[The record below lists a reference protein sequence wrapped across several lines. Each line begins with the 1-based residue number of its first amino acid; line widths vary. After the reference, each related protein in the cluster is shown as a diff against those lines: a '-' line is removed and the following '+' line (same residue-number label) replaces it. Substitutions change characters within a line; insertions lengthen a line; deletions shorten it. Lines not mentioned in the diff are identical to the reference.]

1 MALIPLE
8 EPTTK
13 RIPPDTFSLWALA
26 FRPFYLLAAALAV
39 IAIPVWAVAFSG
51 GLQLPIPGMWWHAH
65 EMIFGF
71 AAAVIIGFLFT
82 AGRNWTGL
90 DTPSGAPLA
99 LLAGL
104 WLAGRLAMA
113 VGSGAWVA
121 VIDIAFLPVAAVL
134 LLRVL
139 VKAKSKRNYFVGVL
153 PGLLALA
160 NLVFHLAVLQVID
173 ADPLMAMHL
182 ALGLIVVLE
191 TIIGGRVIPMFTFNG
206 IRGIK
211 QWRDKRVD
219 WAAAIA
225 TGVALLLWATGA
237 GAWAAPV
244 SIIAALLQAVRVGGW
259 NPWATRKVSLLW
271 ILHLSYMWIPIG
283 LALIGLAQLGVLPRT
298 AGIHALAIGAT
309 GGLIIGM
316 ITRTALGH
324 TGRMLVAGPI
334 ETAAYVLVQLAVLIR
349 VLTVVAI
356 PAAAVGGIHAAAT
369 VWSLGFLLYL
379 WRYTPFLLRAR
390 VDGKEG

>member
-90 DTPSGAPLA
+90 DTPTDGLLA
-99 LLAGL
+99 MLAGL

-113 VGSGAWVA
+113 FGSGVWVA
-121 VIDIAFLPVAAVL
+121 VVDIAFLPVAAVL

-237 GAWAAPV
+237 AAWAAPV

-283 LALIGLAQLGVLPRT
+283 LALIGLAQLGILPRT

-324 TGRMLVAGPI
+324 TGRMLVAGPM

>member
-113 VGSGAWVA
+113 FGSGAWVA

-283 LALIGLAQLGVLPRT
+283 LALIGLAQLGILPRT

-324 TGRMLVAGPI
+324 TGRMLVAGPM

>member
-26 FRPFYLLAAALAV
+26 FRPFYLLAAGFAV

-71 AAAVIIGFLFT
+71 AVAVIIGFLFT

-90 DTPSGAPLA
+90 DTPTDGLLA
-99 LLAGL
+99 MLAGL

-113 VGSGAWVA
+113 FGSGAWVA
-121 VIDIAFLPVAAVL
+121 VIDFAFLPVAAFL

-173 ADPLMAMHL
+173 VDPLMAMHL

-191 TIIGGRVIPMFTFNG
+191 TVIGGRVIPMFTANG

-211 QWRDKRVD
+211 QWRDQRVD

-237 GAWAAPV
+237 GAWAAIV
-244 SIIAALLQAVRVGGW
+244 SIAAALLQALRVGGW

-283 LALIGLAQLGVLPRT
+283 LALIGLTQLGVLPRT

-356 PAAAVGGIHAAAT
+356 PAAAVGGVHAAAT

-379 WRYTPFLLRAR
+379 WRYAPFLLRAR
-390 VDGKEG
+390 VDGKAG

>member
-113 VGSGAWVA
+113 FGSGAWVA

-139 VKAKSKRNYFVGVL
+139 VKARSKRNYFVGVL

-191 TIIGGRVIPMFTFNG
+191 TVIGGRVIPMFTANS

-225 TGVALLLWATGA
+225 TGIALLLWATGA

-259 NPWATRKVSLLW
+259 NPWATRSVSLLW
-271 ILHLSYMWIPIG
+271 ILHLSYIWIPIG

-324 TGRMLVAGPI
+324 TGRMLVAGSI

>member
-26 FRPFYLLAAALAV
+26 FRPFYLLAATLAV

-71 AAAVIIGFLFT
+71 AVAVIIGFLFT

-90 DTPSGAPLA
+90 DTPTDGLLA
-99 LLAGL
+99 MLAGL

-113 VGSGAWVA
+113 FGSGAWVA
-121 VIDIAFLPVAAVL
+121 VVDLAFLPVAAFL
-134 LLRVL
+134 LMRVL

-160 NLVFHLAVLQVID
+160 NLVFHLAVLKVIEV
-173 ADPLMAMHL
+173 DPLMAMHL

-191 TIIGGRVIPMFTFNG
+191 TVIGGRVIPMFTANG

-237 GAWAAPV
+237 GAWAAIV
-244 SIIAALLQAVRVGGW
+244 SIAAALLQALRVGGW

-271 ILHLSYMWIPIG
+271 ILHLSYIWIPIG

-324 TGRMLVAGPI
+324 TGRMLVAGPV
-334 ETAAYVLVQLAVLIR
+334 EAAAYVLVQLAVVIR
-349 VLTVVAI
+349 VLTVVVI
-356 PAAAVGGIHAAAT
+356 PAAAVGGVHAAAT
-369 VWSLGFLLYL
+369 VWSLGFGLYL

-390 VDGKEG
+390 VDGKAG

>member
-90 DTPSGAPLA
+90 DTPTDGLLA
-99 LLAGL
+99 MLAGL

-113 VGSGAWVA
+113 FGSGVWVA
-121 VIDIAFLPVAAVL
+121 VVDIAFLPVAAVL

-237 GAWAAPV
+237 GTWAAPV

-271 ILHLSYMWIPIG
+271 VLHLSYMWIPIG

-324 TGRMLVAGPI
+324 TGRMLVAGPM

>member
-51 GLQLPIPGMWWHAH
+51 GLQLPMPGMWWHAH

-71 AAAVIIGFLFT
+71 AVAVIIGFLFT

-90 DTPSGAPLA
+90 DTPTDGLLA
-99 LLAGL
+99 MLAGL

-113 VGSGAWVA
+113 FGSGVWVA

-211 QWRDKRVD
+211 QWRDKRID

-237 GAWAAPV
+237 GAWAATV
-244 SIIAALLQAVRVGGW
+244 SITAALLQAVRVGGW

>member
-51 GLQLPIPGMWWHAH
+51 GLQLPMPGMWWHAH

-71 AAAVIIGFLFT
+71 AVAVIIGFLFT

-90 DTPSGAPLA
+90 DTPTDGLLA
-99 LLAGL
+99 MLAGL

-113 VGSGAWVA
+113 FGSGVWVA

-211 QWRDKRVD
+211 QWRDKRID

-237 GAWAAPV
+237 GAWAATV
-244 SIIAALLQAVRVGGW
+244 SITAALLQAVRVGGW
-259 NPWATRKVSLLW
+259 NPWATRKVPLLW

-324 TGRMLVAGPI
+324 TGRMLVAGPM